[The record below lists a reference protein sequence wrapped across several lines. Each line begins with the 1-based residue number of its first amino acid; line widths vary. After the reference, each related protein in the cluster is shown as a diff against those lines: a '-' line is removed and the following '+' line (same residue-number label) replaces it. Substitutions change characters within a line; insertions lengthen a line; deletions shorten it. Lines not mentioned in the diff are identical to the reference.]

1 MDEKILCTIFPNE
14 ISLLIFDYLTCKDI
28 LFLTKKNYEMNHA
41 NIIEYYPKLKTK
53 DCFTKYC
60 TMLAKNNCFY
70 ILSLLIHNNYLLLYN
85 PKKEIRLYYKDHV
98 FWSYMT
104 YMQFLVKNKR
114 NQTYYLLRD
123 TINTLQLEIINNGN
137 NGNNRNNGNKK
148 ANREKK
154 NFKTKKYVKE
164 WEN

>member
-1 MDEKILCTIFPNE
+1 
-14 ISLLIFDYLTCKDI
+14 
-28 LFLTKKNYEMNHA
+28 
-41 NIIEYYPKLKTK
+41 
-53 DCFTKYC
+53 
-60 TMLAKNNCFY
+60 
-70 ILSLLIHNNYLLLYN
+70 LIHNNYLLLYN